1 MEEKKTKEHFYK
13 CPFCSNIFVTKV
25 DLERHMSAFGT
36 DKGQHMEKHRR
47 RHTGSESSLE
57 E

>member
-47 RHTGSESSLE
+47 RHIGSESSSE